1 MRLAIGDEHAGF
13 SSTYALATETT
24 QKEMMEDMDLIGYGQ
39 TNLSGMD
46 IYALIYN
53 ALMEF
58 DAIIH
63 LTQ

>member
-1 MRLAIGDEHAGF
+1 MLLSIGDKHAGF
-13 SSTYALATETT
+13 SGTYALATQTT
-24 QKEMMEDMDLIGYGQ
+24 QKEMMEDMDLIGYGR

-63 LTQ
+63 FTQ